1 MKTIR
6 FFLNIILIFITLATN
21 AQIYK
26 IDGHVADSL
35 TKQNLA
41 FVNIV
46 INNNG
51 TLGTTT
57 DIDGNFEIRSRDE
70 IKKLTFSYVGY
81 KSKKIDITEGGKV
94 SLQII
99 MQSENIELQEVVVNA
114 GENPAHR
121 IIENVI
127 RNRKRNN
134 PENLNSYSY
143 TIFDRMILTLDTT
156 LITDTALM
164 NINNFVRR
172 SDLMIMETVSEKYH
186 KKPNKNKK
194 EIKANF
200 ITGLSNPMYFYV
212 IEGMQSLSFYDDFI
226 RIDNKDYV
234 NPITP
239 GSTSRYFFNIES
251 EVPAGGNDTIFQIS
265 FKPRRGATFDGL
277 RGVLTIHSDGWA
289 VANVKAE
296 PAVETKPDALFNIK
310 FKIQQLYTKVN
321 DSVWFPQQLNTDIEF
336 LEMFTDG
343 KDEVYISAKP
353 GQANT
358 VKLLGIGKSYISDI
372 KVNEDIS
379 DKIFGNTDIDIADN
393 STEKDEDFWRQYR
406 NDSMSRR
413 VARTNAFVKRMEEKA
428 DVDFDKFIGN
438 TMTIIEDG
446 CIPAGPVDIRLN
458 DILSYNEADG
468 FYAGFGAK
476 TNQKVSKRISV
487 GAYGGYWFAAKKP
500 NYGGN
505 FFVRMDKKHNLD
517 MNLTFDRKFVKVGDY
532 GFSRSEYNALDESY
546 FKYYYTK
553 WTTLNTSLS
562 AELSRRFGR
571 IFQGFVK
578 FSVSGVDDDYH
589 GNRNDYWGQFKISK
603 LDFRLR
609 IAFGERLMGGP
620 KGLVVVE
627 RGKPEIWVGYQKGMK
642 GVFSSPHNFDK
653 IQLQFSDY
661 WKFRYIGKTSL
672 TIQAGYVFGDIP
684 FNEVFSMFG
693 TGSGFGI
700 YATESFSTMGP
711 NEFFCDRFAAL
722 FFSHN
727 FGRLFKSN
735 RFRPEFIIVTNIG
748 IGDLE
753 DRDRYT
759 STVHDFKSIKDG
771 YYESG
776 LAIGN
781 ILDLGTSH
789 VGFACMY
796 RYGPYSFDKMS
807 DNFAYKIKITFSF

>member
-6 FFLNIILIFITLATN
+6 FFLNIILIFITLAAN

-46 INNNG
+46 INDNG

-57 DIDGNFEIRSRDE
+57 DIDGNFEIRSRSE
-70 IKKLTFSYVGY
+70 INTLTFSYVGY
-81 KSKKIDITEGGKV
+81 KSKTIDITESGSTNIQV
-94 SLQII
+94 LLRN
-99 MQSENIELQEVVVNA
+99 EDIELQEVVVHA

-121 IIENVI
+121 IIENAI
-127 RNRKRNN
+127 RNRKRND
-134 PENLNSYSY
+134 PENLDSYSY

-186 KKPNKNKK
+186 KRPNKNKK

-200 ITGLSNPMYFYV
+200 ISGLSNPMYFYV
-212 IEGMQSLSFYDDFI
+212 IEGMQSLSFYDNFI
-226 RIDNKDYV
+226 KINDKDYV

-239 GSTSRYFFNIES
+239 GSTSKYFFNIES
-251 EVPAGGNDTIFQIS
+251 KVPAGETDTIFQIS
-265 FKPRRGATFDGL
+265 FKPRRGTTFNGL
-277 RGVLTIHSDGWA
+277 KGVLTIHSDCWA

-310 FKIQQLYTKVN
+310 FKIQQLYAKVN

-343 KDEVYISAKP
+343 KNEVYISAKP

-358 VKLLGIGKSYISDI
+358 VKLLGIGKSYISNI

-406 NDSMSRR
+406 NDSVSRR
-413 VARTNAFVKRMEEKA
+413 VANTNAFVKRMEEKA
-428 DVDFDKFIGN
+428 DVDFDKLIGN
-438 TMTIIEDG
+438 TMTIMEDG

-476 TNQKVSKRISV
+476 TNQKLARRVSI
-487 GAYGGYWFAAKKP
+487 GAYGGYWFAAKEP
-500 NYGGN
+500 NYGGS
-505 FFVRMDKKHNLD
+505 FSARMDKKHNFD
-517 MNLTFDRKFVKVGDY
+517 MNLTFDRKFVKVGDH
-532 GFSRSEYNALDESY
+532 GFSRSEYNPLDESY
-546 FKYYYTK
+546 FKYYYTN

-562 AELSRRFGR
+562 AEISRRFGK

-578 FSVSGVDDDYH
+578 FSVSGVDDDYY

-609 IAFGERLMGGP
+609 IAFGERMMGSP

-627 RGKPEIWVGYQKGMK
+627 RGRPEIWVGYQKGMK

-653 IQLQFSDY
+653 IQLQYSDH
-661 WKFRYIGKTSL
+661 WKFRYFGKTSL
-672 TIQAGYVFGDIP
+672 TIQAGCVFGDVP

-735 RFRPEFIIVTNIG
+735 RFRPEFIFVTNVG
-748 IGDLE
+748 FGDLKNP
-753 DRDRYT
+753 DKYT
-759 STVHDFKSIKDG
+759 TTAHDFKSIKDG

-796 RYGPYSFDKMS
+796 RYGPYSFDKVG
-807 DNFAYKIKITFSF
+807 DNFAYKLKITFSF